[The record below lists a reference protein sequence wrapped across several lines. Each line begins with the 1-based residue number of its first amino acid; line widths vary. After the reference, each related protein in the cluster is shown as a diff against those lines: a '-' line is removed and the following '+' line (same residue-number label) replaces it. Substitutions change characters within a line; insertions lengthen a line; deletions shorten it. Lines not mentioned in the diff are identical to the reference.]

1 MNMYIS
7 TYVYLFACVY
17 SWTHHRYL
25 CGFVR
30 YTLTSKTPHAQEACR
45 FMREETHICV
55 HTTTLCVYVEW
66 NGTHTVIQV
75 TTTINLCACLGR
87 NDAMIYII
95 VSFLI

>member
-1 MNMYIS
+1 MYLY

-45 FMREETHICV
+45 FMCEETHVCV
-55 HTTTLCVYVEW
+55 HTTTRCVYVECK
-66 NGTHTVIQV
+66 GTHTVTMI
-75 TTTINLCACLGR
+75 TTTAYMRARLG
-87 NDAMIYII
+87 
-95 VSFLI
+95 VQK